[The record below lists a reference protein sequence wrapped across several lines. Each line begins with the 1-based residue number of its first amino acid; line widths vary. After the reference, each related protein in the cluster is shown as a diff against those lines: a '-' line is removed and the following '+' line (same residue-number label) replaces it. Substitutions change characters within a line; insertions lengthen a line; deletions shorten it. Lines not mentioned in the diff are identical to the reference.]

1 METSNSV
8 WNRLMIHKPDTHKT
22 VAFSDG
28 KKTFDGFMGVDKH
41 VYRIVDGIPVEEPN
55 AAYWIET
62 PLKYQE

>member
-1 METSNSV
+1 MEKPNSP
-8 WNRLMIHKPDTHKT
+8 WKRLITHKPETHKT

-28 KKTFDGFMGVDKH
+28 SKTFDGFVGLDKH

-62 PLKYQE
+62 PLENEE

>member
-1 METSNSV
+1 
-8 WNRLMIHKPDTHKT
+8 MIDKPDTHKT

-28 KKTFDGFMGVDKH
+28 RKTFDGFMGVDKH

>member
-1 METSNSV
+1 MEKPNSP
-8 WNRLMIHKPDTHKT
+8 WKRLIIQKPETHKT

-28 KKTFDGFMGVDKH
+28 IKTFDGFIGLDKH

-62 PLKYQE
+62 PLENEE